1 MMENQSTDLLEC
13 RICLQSDNSK
23 NLIIPCECKGSQ
35 KYSHKICLKQWMD
48 IKHSD
53 KCGVCKQ
60 PYSGIFFTRKPDHFF
75 HYLID
80 NEGALIGIVIGSCL
94 FLFLS
99 YLVLIGYLQF
109 YTSYQ
114 EVSQGLR
121 IILLLW
127 TTFYA
132 LLFGFLLFGA
142 LIALRN
148 GFRIWSSTHFI
159 MEMIQ
164 DDDDNN
170 SSNNNSSSGQK
181 QQEKISPPVD
191 LDTDKTLPV
200 DPVSVEKLPP

>member
-53 KCGVCKQ
+53 KCG
-60 PYSGIFFTRKPDHFF
+60 
-75 HYLID
+75 
-80 NEGALIGIVIGSCL
+80 
-94 FLFLS
+94 
-99 YLVLIGYLQF
+99 
-109 YTSYQ
+109 
-114 EVSQGLR
+114 VSQGLR

>member
-1 MMENQSTDLLEC
+1 MVESTTDTLEC
-13 RICLQSDNSK
+13 RICLQPDILN

-60 PYSGIFFTRKPDHFF
+60 PYSGIFFKRKPDHFF
-75 HYLID
+75 HYLVD

-94 FLFLS
+94 FLFIS
-99 YLVLIGYLQF
+99 YLLSIGFLQY

-114 EVSQGLR
+114 EIPQGLR
-121 IILLLW
+121 WVLIIW

-132 LLFGFLLFGA
+132 LLFGFIFLGA
-142 LIALRN
+142 LIALRR
-148 GFRIWSSTHFI
+148 GFRVWSSSHFI

-164 DDDDNN
+164 DDNFNNN
-170 SSNNNSSSGQK
+170 SGQQENIIPLSNNNNAIDSKS
-181 QQEKISPPVD
+181 
-191 LDTDKTLPV
+191 
-200 DPVSVEKLPP
+200 

>member
-80 NEGALIGIVIGSCL
+80 NEGALI
-94 FLFLS
+94 
-99 YLVLIGYLQF
+99 
-109 YTSYQ
+109 